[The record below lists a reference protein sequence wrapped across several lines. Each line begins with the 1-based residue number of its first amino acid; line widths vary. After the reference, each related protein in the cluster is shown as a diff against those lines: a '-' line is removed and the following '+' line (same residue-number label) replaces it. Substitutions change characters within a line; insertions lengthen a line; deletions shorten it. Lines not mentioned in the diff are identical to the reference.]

1 MDDKWRDVLQINLM
15 YVCART
21 LVSHNPELAK
31 EIAVWHLSVY
41 SSISETKLAFETAQK
56 FHKGAFHLQFFK
68 SSFTNQY
75 VNTYVFNTTISNTIW
90 WDNGMSCCLMVQ
102 SLF

>member
-41 SSISETKLAFETAQK
+41 SSISETEFAFETAQK

-68 SSFTNQY
+68 SSFTNKY
-75 VNTYVFNTTISNTIW
+75 IKN
-90 WDNGMSCCLMVQ
+90 DR
-102 SLF
+102 